1 MHSLEKIKMPNLT
14 WFLNNLFNLKNQ
26 HIFLFFVIFS
36 ISSGP
41 IEGIPLNINQWVS
54 ILWLVYQI
62 FFIRDRKNINYYL
75 MIIIFIYLSV
85 FLHNEYFSMEM
96 LKKIIGVGVLSI
108 TSYKYVFHYRNR
120 LEDIFSM
127 FLYMSIIIA
136 LIAII
141 QQIGWLFKIPWLY
154 DFGYLGINN
163 YVHNIGSII
172 RSTSVASEAAH
183 LGYMLVPSFF
193 VAFGSLLTKKIP
205 FYLTFYKRWI
215 IILGIMSSLSVI
227 AYFSMFVIIMYFFIF
242 GKINLWKKINI
253 SMLLTPIII
262 LVVVLNAGNVASR
275 ITRMTTTTFEVN
287 SSSLSQWGLISNL
300 YVAYSSLVNNP
311 LGTGIQTHEYNHEKY
326 FDNLSFLGTIRINPI
341 DANSLIL
348 RMISE
353 FGIIGIIIIIGFY
366 FLFRIKNK
374 RYIYELYMFLNTI
387 AFLFIYLYAI
397 RNGAYL
403 DPILWFFISI
413 AVLTRKI
420 SNA

>member
-1 MHSLEKIKMPNLT
+1 
-14 WFLNNLFNLKNQ
+14 
-26 HIFLFFVIFS
+26 
-36 ISSGP
+36 
-41 IEGIPLNINQWVS
+41 
-54 ILWLVYQI
+54 
-62 FFIRDRKNINYYL
+62 
-75 MIIIFIYLSV
+75 
-85 FLHNEYFSMEM
+85 MEM
-96 LKKIIGVGVLSI
+96 LKKIMGVGVLSI
-108 TSYKYVFHYRNR
+108 TLYKYVFNYRNR
-120 LEDIFSM
+120 LEHIFSI
-127 FLYMSIIIA
+127 FIYISILISS
-136 LIAII
+136 IAII
-141 QQIGWLFKIPWLY
+141 QQIGWLFKIPGLY

-163 YVHNIGSII
+163 YVHNIGPII
-172 RSTSVASEAAH
+172 RSTSIASEAAH

-215 IILGIMSSLSVI
+215 IILAMVSSFSII
-227 AYFSMFVIIMYFFIF
+227 AYFSMFVVIMYFFIF

-253 SMLLTPIII
+253 SMFLSPIII

-275 ITRMTTTTFEVN
+275 ISRITTMTFEVN
-287 SSSLSQWGLISNL
+287 TSTLSEWGLISNL

-311 LGTGIQTHEYNHEKY
+311 LGTGIQTHQYNHEKY
-326 FDNLSFLGTIRINPI
+326 FANLSFLGTIKINSI

-353 FGIIGIIIIIGFY
+353 FGLIGIIIIFGFY
-366 FLFRIKNK
+366 FLFRIKDK

-403 DPILWFFISI
+403 NPILWFFISI